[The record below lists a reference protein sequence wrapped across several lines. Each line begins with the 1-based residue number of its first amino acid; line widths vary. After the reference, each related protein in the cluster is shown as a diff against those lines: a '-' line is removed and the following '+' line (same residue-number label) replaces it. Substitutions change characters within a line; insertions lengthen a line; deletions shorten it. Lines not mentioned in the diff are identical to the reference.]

1 MSIVQ
6 EINCSHCGAPIP
18 FEPGEILATC
28 KYCGYTVVVKTGKDF
43 TFAHSML
50 PNNYSPEEIEA
61 PIRNWMRSGFLK
73 PSDLAKS
80 KIVEKVLIYLPF
92 WVVSMEL
99 ESIYEGLFERITPAI
114 VKKGSIKKK
123 YDWLVVARRASE
135 FPTREYDVPLKG
147 KIPYDFRRIEAFAKL
162 LNSEIDKQDA
172 IDIAKQ
178 EVEAHHQFLVQ
189 EDVDRII
196 TIKNDSEI
204 DQTVYIHCPIW
215 FIKYEYKSKLYNLF
229 VDGSSGTVIKGDIPP
244 TDFGLF
250 S

>member
-1 MSIVQ
+1 
-6 EINCSHCGAPIP
+6 
-18 FEPGEILATC
+18 
-28 KYCGYTVVVKTGKDF
+28 
-43 TFAHSML
+43 
-50 PNNYSPEEIEA
+50 
-61 PIRNWMRSGFLK
+61 
-73 PSDLAKS
+73 
-80 KIVEKVLIYLPF
+80 
-92 WVVSMEL
+92 MEL
-99 ESIYEGLFERITPAI
+99 ESFYEGVFERITPAI

-178 EVEAHHQFLVQ
+178 EVEAHHRFLAQ

-204 DQTVYIHCPIW
+204 DQTVYMHCPIW
-215 FIKYEYKSKLYNLF
+215 FIKYRYKSKLYNLL
-229 VDGSSGTVIKGDIPP
+229 VDGSSGTVIKGDIPT